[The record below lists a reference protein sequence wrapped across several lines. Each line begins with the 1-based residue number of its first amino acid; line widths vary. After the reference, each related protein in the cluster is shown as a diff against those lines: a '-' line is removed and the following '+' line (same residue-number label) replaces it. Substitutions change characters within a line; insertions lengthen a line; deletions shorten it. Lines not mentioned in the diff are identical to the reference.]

1 MKHSEQNSGTQ
12 NKAFSLQFI
21 ILLVETLEKYTV
33 CPFFEIIILYQIQGR
48 MRARL
53 ADLSF
58 DVFVDVYSGETIFC
72 GFLENWN
79 PGTLP

>member
-1 MKHSEQNSGTQ
+1 MKHRELNSGTQ

-33 CPFFEIIILYQIQGR
+33 CPLFEIIILYQVQGR
-48 MRARL
+48 MRSRL

-58 DVFVDVYSGETIFC
+58 DVFVDVYSR
-72 GFLENWN
+72 ENHI
-79 PGTLP
+79 L